1 MKFNLAQKYGAV
13 LSTFLNT
20 ILIIKFLDL
29 EHLGLYAL
37 LTASGEIFTVF
48 VSSGLRSIY
57 LREIVKH
64 RDDLENLR
72 IFTVTAEILPK
83 IAAIVIAGIFLAT
96 AWLASMSIEDAATI
110 VLIGTMQASAQLSTQ
125 KLRSHG
131 LNTLSQMVLNARPV
145 VLTLL
150 LIFIALTDVEA
161 LRTFFRSSIIASFAI
176 PAILAYSFWIVK
188 FRSLVFS
195 RIRYSEIIH
204 SAWNISKE
212 VPGLFMLA
220 VGQKVTTRSD
230 VILVTVLLSLEAA
243 GIYRIATQIVTVAN
257 SSQFPI
263 RSKFL
268 KKYSWL
274 LYKEKLRAAEIIS
287 QRVARI
293 LVALYLSFFSA
304 AVVVIYHSP
313 YLEEIK
319 YRPDFIWS
327 LGFLALT
334 GLVKA
339 GFPMVESY
347 VVYRNNTNKGGLIQ
361 LGVVIGNILLHLM
374 LIPLLG
380 LPGACLTTLISVLLW
395 RFVVKKFL

>member
-1 MKFNLAQKYGAV
+1 MIFNLAQKYGSV

-20 ILIIKFLDL
+20 ILIVKFLDL
-29 EHLGLYAL
+29 EHLGLYAFL
-37 LTASGEIFTVF
+37 AASGNIFTVF
-48 VSSGLRSIY
+48 VSSGLRSMY

-64 RDDLENLR
+64 RDNLENQR
-72 IFTVTAEILPK
+72 IFTATAEILPK
-83 IAAIVIAGIFLAT
+83 IAAIVIAGIFLAV
-96 AWLASMSIEDAATI
+96 AWLASFSIEDAATI
-110 VLIGTMQASAQLSTQ
+110 ALIGTMLASSQMTSQ

-131 LNTLSQMVLNARPV
+131 LNTLSQMVLNVRPV

-150 LIFIALTDVEA
+150 LLFIGLTDVET
-161 LRTFFRSSIIASFAI
+161 LKTFFRGSIIASFAI
-176 PAILAYSFWIVK
+176 PAILAYTFWIVK

-195 RIRYSEIIH
+195 RVRFSAIIH
-204 SAWNISKE
+204 GAWKISKE
-212 VPGLFMLA
+212 LPGLFMLA
-220 VGQKVTTRSD
+220 MGQKVTTRSD
-230 VILVTVLLSLEAA
+230 VILLTVLLGLEAA
-243 GIYRIATQIVTVAN
+243 GTYRIATQIVTVAN

-263 RSKFL
+263 QSKFL
-268 KKYSWL
+268 KKYARL
-274 LYKEKLRAAEIIS
+274 LYKEKLRAAEIIA

-293 LVALYLSFFSA
+293 SVALYLSFFFA

-334 GLVKA
+334 GLVQA

-380 LPGACLTTLISVLLW
+380 LPGACLTALISVLFW
-395 RFVVKKFL
+395 RFAVKKFL